1 MANFVALGMVN
12 KILGGVFA
20 LLKSAVILS
29 VIFVFIARLN
39 NIIHFIEKETL
50 ETSVLYTP
58 VKKIVPT
65 IFPKIV
71 KEIDEKKNT
80 LQ

>member
-1 MANFVALGMVN
+1 M
-12 KILGGVFA
+12 
-20 LLKSAVILS
+20 
-29 VIFVFIARLN
+29 FIARLN

-65 IFPKIV
+65 IFPKIMKDNLYSFLWSIWV
-71 KEIDEKKNT
+71 LILNLLVMNVRIAFDRQNVRSS
-80 LQ
+80 LGG